1 MIKEFNAF
9 IFARG
14 GSKGI
19 PNKNLR
25 KINGI
30 SLVRRSI
37 DLALELE
44 NVSKVFLSTDSD
56 LIADEANI
64 KDVEIIKRPFELAD
78 DNSPE
83 LSAWKHAIYNVES
96 RFGKF
101 DKFVSIPP
109 TSPLRKVEDVQ
120 NIMNLLN
127 SNFELT
133 LGVTESNRNPWF
145 NMVKFSEK
153 NRVKKI
159 FNNSSFSRR
168 QDAPQVFDITTVAYA
183 GFTKYILSANNIL
196 DGLIGG
202 VKIPVERSIDIDTK
216 MDLEIAEFFMNRNF

>member
-1 MIKEFNAF
+1 MLKEFNAF

-14 GSKGI
+14 GSKGV

-56 LIADEANI
+56 LIADEGNI
-64 KDVEIIKRPFELAD
+64 KDVEIIKRPLELAD

-133 LGVTESNRNPWF
+133 LGVTESHRNPWF

-153 NRVKKI
+153 NSVKKI

-183 GFTKYILSANNIL
+183 GFTEYILSANNIL

-216 MDLEIAEFFMNRNF
+216 MDLEIAKFFMNRNF

>member
-64 KDVEIIKRPFELAD
+64 EDVEIIKRPLELAD

-83 LSAWKHAIYNVES
+83 LANHLDCNNKNLTEVGTVSGDNLQID
-96 RFGKF
+96 FG
-101 DKFVSIPP
+101 
-109 TSPLRKVEDVQ
+109 
-120 NIMNLLN
+120 
-127 SNFELT
+127 T
-133 LGVTESNRNPWF
+133 LS
-145 NMVKFSEK
+145 
-153 NRVKKI
+153 
-159 FNNSSFSRR
+159 
-168 QDAPQVFDITTVAYA
+168 
-183 GFTKYILSANNIL
+183 
-196 DGLIGG
+196 
-202 VKIPVERSIDIDTK
+202 
-216 MDLEIAEFFMNRNF
+216 

>member
-1 MIKEFNAF
+1 
-9 IFARG
+9 
-14 GSKGI
+14 
-19 PNKNLR
+19 
-25 KINGI
+25 
-30 SLVRRSI
+30 
-37 DLALELE
+37 
-44 NVSKVFLSTDSD
+44 
-56 LIADEANI
+56 
-64 KDVEIIKRPFELAD
+64 
-78 DNSPE
+78 
-83 LSAWKHAIYNVES
+83 
-96 RFGKF
+96 
-101 DKFVSIPP
+101 
-109 TSPLRKVEDVQ
+109 
-120 NIMNLLN
+120 MNLLN

>member
-1 MIKEFNAF
+1 MLKEFNAF

-56 LIADEANI
+56 LIADEGNI
-64 KDVEIIKRPFELAD
+64 KDVEIIKRPLELAD

-133 LGVTESNRNPWF
+133 LGVTESHRNPWF

-153 NRVKKI
+153 NSVKKI